1 MCCIYQ
7 DLLRKIKFVIHTLNV
22 SRWRGLSQSQERG
35 EGGTI
40 RRGAVELTTVGVRT
54 EKGGSLCRSTRPHLR
69 SLRLKPFT
77 QGTGA
82 KIIPKREMAQQLLL
96 RSQKGR
102 LIYLNHL
109 MKKHRLPPS
118 LHYLPLHTQAPRP
131 HSLCLPRNI
140 SLLCFDSAE
149 HGSLFHIWLLN
160 SKSSSVW

>member
-109 MKKHRLPPS
+109 MKKHRLPPVFITSPSTHKHPARTLCVS
-118 LHYLPLHTQAPRP
+118 LGIFPCYALTLPSMDLYFT
-131 HSLCLPRNI
+131 
-140 SLLCFDSAE
+140 F
-149 HGSLFHIWLLN
+149 GF
-160 SKSSSVW
+160 